1 MFRTIGNATSG
12 LAGKPAVS
20 GAMFDEPNKQSKDA
34 EKKGIVNLILLFWF
48 LRLFKPEWV
57 ASYYVPSL
65 APLKSIPTLMLL
77 AFVAYLFVSSNK
89 VRFDKPMLWFT
100 VAISLST
107 LTAQNFG
114 IAFSYMRGTF
124 ETLLIYAV
132 ISTFVSSEESFNK
145 LVKIYLWSFVFF
157 GIWGIGT
164 GGKVSAMLP
173 LDDEDSFGPFMAIGF
188 ALSYYLLSARDP
200 GGQWRLRRFAF
211 VISFLG
217 AVASLAR
224 GTFVSL
230 ATVAGYVF
238 LRSKNKIGLAFR
250 SAVAGAA
257 VVMLA
262 WTFAPKFADEYWTE
276 VSSIWL
282 EGTKEK
288 TANDRLY
295 LWTRAIAMFADYP
308 VLGVGPGCYGHKVP
322 DYITQESAN
331 EWGVRFQMYGRAIHN
346 IFFQILSET
355 GTAGVLGLT
364 ALLVSFRKRN
374 VVARRIARGLKA
386 HAESKAESDRISSI
400 EQYCLGLEAAMV
412 AFLVNGFFFN
422 LLFYSWFWDML
433 ILNSLLHQRI
443 LRIKAGVSQ

>member
-1 MFRTIGNATSG
+1 MIGNSTPGANG
-12 LAGKPAVS
+12 KLALDEAVFDAPA
-20 GAMFDEPNKQSKDA
+20 KQSSNP
-34 EKKGIVNLILLFWF
+34 EKKSIVNLILFFWF
-48 LRLFKPEWV
+48 LRLFKPEWL

-65 APLKSIPTLMLL
+65 SPLKSIPTVMLL
-77 AFVAYLFVSSNK
+77 VFVGYLFFSSNK

-100 VAISLST
+100 IAISLST

-114 IAFSYMRGTF
+114 IALPYMRGTI

-132 ISTFVSSEESFNK
+132 ITTFVSSEESSNN

-188 ALSYYLLSARDP
+188 ALSYYLLSARDI
-200 GGQWRLRRFAF
+200 GGPRRLRRSTF

-250 SAVAGAA
+250 SAIAG
-257 VVMLA
+257 VVIVMLA
-262 WTFAPKFADEYWTE
+262 LTFAPKFADEYWTE

-282 EGTKEK
+282 QGTKER
-288 TANDRLY
+288 TANDRMY
-295 LWTRAIAMFADYP
+295 LWTRAVAMFADYP
-308 VLGVGPGCYGHKVP
+308 ILGVGPGCYGHKVP

-346 IFFQILSET
+346 IFFQMLSET
-355 GTAGVLGLT
+355 GLAGVIGLLGL
-364 ALLVSFRKRN
+364 LLSFRARN
-374 VVARRIARGLKA
+374 VETRSIARNLKLGGL
-386 HAESKAESDRISSI
+386 SKAGSDRINSI
-400 EQYCLGLEAAMV
+400 EQYCFGLEAAMV

-433 ILNSLLHQRI
+433 ILNSLMHQRI
-443 LRIKAGVSQ
+443 QRIKASAGL